1 MKPWPRIGRI
11 ETITNERGRSL
22 RRETFQSPI
31 KKEEFIIFNSDQGT
45 SAVVM
50 PITEDDHVLVIKQFR
65 AGANHV
71 LLELP
76 GGGKNKEDATFL
88 ETAKREL
95 LEETGY
101 LSEEVVPLSENEIWQ
116 EPVICTTSFYP
127 FLALNCRYVSQPQP
141 DSNCLEMVKIKLEE
155 WLSIIGWGLV
165 QDSKSLATT
174 LIALKHI
181 KRL

>member
-1 MKPWPRIGRI
+1 MKPWTRIGKI
-11 ETITNERGRSL
+11 EIIANERGRSL

-31 KKEEFIIFNSDQGT
+31 KKEEFIIFNSKQGT
-45 SAVVM
+45 SVVIM
-50 PITEDDHVLVIKQFR
+50 PITKDGHILIIKQFR

-76 GGGKNKEDATFL
+76 GGGKNKEDKTFL

-95 LEETGY
+95 FEETGY
-101 LSEEVVPLSENEIWQ
+101 LSEEFVSLSEGEIWQ

-127 FLALNCRYVSQPQP
+127 FLALNCRYVSEPQS

-155 WLSIIGWGLV
+155 WLNIIGQGLV